1 MSEINVG
8 YNVFN
13 YAKPGKIYGIMATV
27 NIINNIIDDSNN
39 KIVFV
44 NDSNSPITKIKSS
57 INVDELINIRTDAT
71 SVT

>member
-13 YAKPGKIYGIMATV
+13 YAKPGKIYGIMTTV
-27 NIINNIIDDSNN
+27 NITNNIIDYSNN

-44 NDSNSPITKIKSS
+44 ND
-57 INVDELINIRTDAT
+57 
-71 SVT
+71 